1 MHADLEYNNM
11 NMPAHQ
17 KPVNADSPTDAKA
30 FSKPKYEA
38 TSLVSFNKS
47 FSGTSGNETNLKS

>member
-1 MHADLEYNNM
+1 MLIDLEYKTK

-30 FSKPKYEA
+30 FSKPKY
-38 TSLVSFNKS
+38 
-47 FSGTSGNETNLKS
+47 